1 MLNHGLIFKKVHT
14 VILLNQESRLKP
26 YIEKNTKS
34 KTEANNDL
42 EKYFGKT
49 MENLKKHRNFK
60 LVTTDKKKDI
70 N

>member
-42 EKYFGKT
+42 EKSF
-49 MENLKKHRNFK
+49 FK
-60 LVTTDKKKDI
+60 LIK
-70 N
+70 